1 MLVIGIRLPD
11 HPRVSGEH
19 DSNARYTTYQN
30 GSSPRERGAL
40 ERSVCRSW
48 CWRII
53 PA

>member
-1 MLVIGIRLPD
+1 MVCLPD

-19 DSNARYTTYQN
+19 HQPVLTTATFG

-40 ERSVCRSW
+40 SVSKRTRFEV
-48 CWRII
+48 RII